1 MGLNLLVAQ
10 VFDTEG
16 VEALISSSTL
26 QMFIVL

>member
-16 VEALISSSTL
+16 VEALISLSIL
-26 QMFIVL
+26 RMFMVL